1 MEIAVLGGG
10 NGSIAA
16 AADLTLN
23 GHVVKYWRRNKQK
36 IKELKATNNI
46 IYLKDFNGLKEIKI
60 HTITS
65 DIAEV
70 IKGVDL
76 IVCPIPATGQPD
88 LAKIVAPF
96 LENNQVVLLPPG
108 SFGSWL
114 FAKSQ
119 YHIKKNINVCY
130 AESGTLPYLARLN
143 GSNTIAITTRA
154 TRLPTGVF
162 PQKNKD
168 WALSIIK
175 KAYPSAED
183 CGDIL
188 SAALMNAGPIIHP
201 PLILMNAGPIEHF
214 DYWDIHNEGTQ
225 PAIRNVT
232 TALDNERIKIR
243 ETLGYNSHHFPLAD
257 HYDNSRE
264 EWMYGNVA
272 HEKLID
278 SGDWR
283 EKLILKE
290 HRYMREDI
298 EIGLALMVSIAKWAN
313 VSTPVAE
320 GLLNLG
326 SSVCEI
332 NFNETGRSLK
342 NLNIENY
349 SLNQLKEILNNG
361 FK

>member
-1 MEIAVLGGG
+1 M
-10 NGSIAA
+10 
-16 AADLTLN
+16 
-23 GHVVKYWRRNKQK
+23 
-36 IKELKATNNI
+36 
-46 IYLKDFNGLKEIKI
+46 
-60 HTITS
+60 
-65 DIAEV
+65 
-70 IKGVDL
+70 
-76 IVCPIPATGQPD
+76 
-88 LAKIVAPF
+88 PF

-114 FAKSQ
+114 FAKTQ
-119 YHIKKNINVCY
+119 HHIKTNINVCY

-143 GSNTIAITTRA
+143 GPNTIAITTRA

-168 WALSIIK
+168 RALSIIK
-175 KAYPSAED
+175 KAYPSVED

-201 PLILMNAGPIEHF
+201 PLIIMNAGPIEHF

-243 ETLGYNSHHFPLAD
+243 ETLGYTSHHFPLAD

-313 VSTPVAE
+313 VLTPVAE

-332 NFNETGRSLK
+332 NFSEKGRSLK

-349 SLNQLKEILNNG
+349 SISQLKEILDNG